1 MILNDPYDM
10 KDVVSQRLFGLNCS
24 QLDEFELDLVR
35 DEMLIH
41 NLTK

>member
-10 KDVVSQRLFGLNCS
+10 KDVVSQRLFGQNYS
-24 QLDEFELDLVR
+24 KLDEFEQDLVR

>member
-1 MILNDPYDM
+1 MRLNDPYNM
-10 KDVVSQRLFGLNCS
+10 KDVVSQRLFGLDCS
-24 QLDEFELDLVR
+24 KLDEFQLDLVR